1 MFFANRQ
8 RTQQTAVHFSP
19 ARPRPPDF
27 RIPRERMAENATSYD
42 LLIVGGGING
52 AAIARDASGRGLSVL
67 LCERDDIAAHTSS
80 ASTKLIH
87 GGLRYLEQ
95 FEFALVGKSL
105 AERKLLLRS
114 APHIIWPLRF
124 VLPHQPHLRPA
135 WMIRIG
141 LFLYDRLGGR
151 RGRGLRSSR
160 SINLRKHVAGRP
172 LSDVFTR
179 GFVYS
184 DAWVQDARLS
194 VLNAMDAA
202 ERGATVLTHTACIAA
217 RREGAQWTADLRS
230 GDGTLRQVH
239 ARALVNA
246 TGPWVTR
253 FLDDAAHVAH
263 QHSLRLVKGSHIVVP
278 RLFKHHYAYI
288 FQQPDRRIV
297 FAIPFEHDFTLIGT
311 TDIEY
316 HGDPATVRIGDDEV
330 AYLCKAASRYF
341 KHPIAAKDVVWS
353 YSGVRPLLDDESD
366 SASEITRDYLLAFD
380 HDGATLLSVFG
391 GKITTARKLAEEAVD
406 ALAQQFDAPTAAWTD
421 AAILPGGDLPE
432 GDFASFYE
440 DFSLGRPWLPDEL
453 ALRLCRNYGTRA
465 PHIVNGASSLEGL
478 GQHFGADLYAAEVN
492 YLITAEWAR
501 SADDILWRRTKLGLR
516 IDQSGRERLQDH
528 VRQQTSMHQLDNT

>member
-1 MFFANRQ
+1 MDVN
-8 RTQQTAVHFSP
+8 TS
-19 ARPRPPDF
+19 
-27 RIPRERMAENATSYD
+27 SYD

-151 RGRGLRSSR
+151 RGRGLRGSR

-172 LSDVFTR
+172 LNDGFIH

-194 VLNAMDAA
+194 VLNVMDAA
-202 ERGATVLTHTACIAA
+202 EHGASVLTRTACVAA
-217 RREGAQWTADLRS
+217 RREGAHWIADLH
-230 GDGTLRQVH
+230 GDDGSRRQVQ

-253 FLDDAAHVAH
+253 FLDDVARLPHAHN
-263 QHSLRLVKGSHIVVP
+263 LRLVKGSHIVVP

-297 FAIPFEHDFTLIGT
+297 FAIPFELDFTLIGT
-311 TDIEY
+311 TDVEY
-316 HGDPATVRIGDDEV
+316 HGDPATVRIGDDEI
-330 AYLCKAASRYF
+330 AYLCKAAS
-341 KHPIAAKDVVWS
+341 AAGFLKLVLSW
-353 YSGVRPLLDDESD
+353 RSD
-366 SASEITRDYLLAFD
+366 R
-380 HDGATLLSVFG
+380 G
-391 GKITTARKLAEEAVD
+391 GCS
-406 ALAQQFDAPTAAWTD
+406 W
-421 AAILPGGDLPE
+421 
-432 GDFASFYE
+432 
-440 DFSLGRPWLPDEL
+440 
-453 ALRLCRNYGTRA
+453 RA
-465 PHIVNGASSLEGL
+465 P
-478 GQHFGADLYAAEVN
+478 F
-492 YLITAEWAR
+492 AR
-501 SADDILWRRTKLGLR
+501 R
-516 IDQSGRERLQDH
+516 
-528 VRQQTSMHQLDNT
+528 

>member
-1 MFFANRQ
+1 
-8 RTQQTAVHFSP
+8 
-19 ARPRPPDF
+19 
-27 RIPRERMAENATSYD
+27 MAENALSCD
-42 LLIVGGGING
+42 LLVVGGGING

-105 AERKLLLRS
+105 AERKLLLRA

-135 WMIRIG
+135 WMIRLG

-151 RGRGLRSSR
+151 RGRGLRGSR

-172 LSDVFTR
+172 LQDSFSR

-202 ERGATVLTHTACIAA
+202 EHGATVLTRTACVAA
-217 RREGAQWTADLRS
+217 RREGAYWVADLRS
-230 GDGTLRQVH
+230 EDGALRQVQ

-253 FLDDAAHVAH
+253 FLDTVAH
-263 QHSLRLVKGSHIVVP
+263 LPHRHSLRLVKGSHIVVP

-316 HGDPATVRIGDDEV
+316 SCDPAAVGIGDDEI

-341 KHPIAAKDVVWS
+341 KHPIQAKDVVWT
-353 YSGVRPLLDDESD
+353 YSGVRPLLDDDSD
-366 SASEITRDYLLAFD
+366 SAAEITRDYLLAFD
-380 HDGATLLSVFG
+380 HDGAPLLSVFG

-406 ALAQQFDAPTAAWTD
+406 AIALQLGAPQTAWTGE
-421 AAILPGGDLPE
+421 AALPGGDLPE
-432 GDFASFYE
+432 GDFESFHE
-440 DFSLGRPWLPDEL
+440 DFSLGRPWLPDAL

-465 PHIVNGASSLEGL
+465 ARIVEGACTLDGL
-478 GQHFGADLYAAEVN
+478 GAHFGAGLYAAEVD
-492 YLITAEWAR
+492 YLIAAEWAR
-501 SADDILWRRTKLGLR
+501 GADDVLWRRTKLGLR
-516 IDQSGRERLQDH
+516 IDHAGRERLQDH
-528 VRQQTSMHQLDNT
+528 IGQRTAAGTCDAGQS

>member
-1 MFFANRQ
+1 M
-8 RTQQTAVHFSP
+8 P
-19 ARPRPPDF
+19 DPPS
-27 RIPRERMAENATSYD
+27 SYD

-105 AERKLLLRS
+105 AERKLLLRM

-135 WMIRIG
+135 WMIRLG

-151 RGRGLRSSR
+151 RGRGLPGSR

-172 LSDVFTR
+172 LNDSFVQ

-202 ERGATVLTHTACIAA
+202 ERGATVLTRTACVSA
-217 RREGAQWTADLRS
+217 RREGAYWRVELCAEDGVLREVRA
-230 GDGTLRQVH
+230 L
-239 ARALVNA
+239 ALVNA

-253 FLDDAAHVAH
+253 FLDEAQLPHRH
-263 QHSLRLVKGSHIVVP
+263 KLRLVKGSHIVVP
-278 RLFKHHYAYI
+278 RLFEHDHAYI

-297 FAIPFEHDFTLIGT
+297 FAIPFEAHFTLIGT
-311 TDIEY
+311 TDVEY
-316 HGDPATVRIGDDEV
+316 HGDPAAPRIDDDEI
-330 AYLCKAASRYF
+330 AYLCEAASRYF
-341 KHPIAAKDVVWS
+341 KQPIQARDVVWH
-353 YSGVRPLLDDESD
+353 YSGVRPLLDDDSD
-366 SASEITRDYLLAFD
+366 QASEITRDYLLAFD
-380 HDGATLLSVFG
+380 HEGAPLLNVLG
-391 GKITTARKLAEEAVD
+391 GKLTTARRLAEEAVN
-406 ALAQQFDAPTAAWTD
+406 ALGLQLGKPRPPWTANAS
-421 AAILPGGDLPE
+421 LPGGDLPDR
-432 GDFASFYE
+432 DFAAFHL
-440 DFSLGRPWLPDEL
+440 DFSLRRPWLPDAL

-465 PHIVNGASSLEGL
+465 LRIVDGASSLEEMGEC
-478 GQHFGADLYAAEVN
+478 FGADLHAAEVD
-492 YLITAEWAR
+492 YLMDAEWAR

-516 IDQSGRERLQDH
+516 IDPAGCERLQDH
-528 VRQQTSMHQLDNT
+528 VMQRTKGVSQGTH

>member
-1 MFFANRQ
+1 
-8 RTQQTAVHFSP
+8 
-19 ARPRPPDF
+19 
-27 RIPRERMAENATSYD
+27 MAENALSYD
-42 LLIVGGGING
+42 VLVVGGGING

-105 AERKLLLRS
+105 AERKLLLQM

-151 RGRGLRSSR
+151 RARGLRGSR

-172 LSDVFTR
+172 LQDYFVH

-194 VLNAMDAA
+194 VLNALDAA
-202 ERGATVLTHTACIAA
+202 ERGARVLTRTACVAA
-217 RREGAQWTADLRS
+217 RREGEHWIANLR
-230 GDGTLRQVH
+230 GTDGAIQHVRSRV
-239 ARALVNA
+239 LVNA

-253 FLDDAAHVAH
+253 FLDDAAHLPH
-263 QHSLRLVKGSHIVVP
+263 QYKLRLVKGSHIVVR
-278 RLFKHHYAYI
+278 RLFKHPYAYI

-316 HGDPATVRIGDDEV
+316 HGDPAAAHIGDDEV

-341 KHPIAAKDVVWS
+341 KRAIHAADVVWS
-353 YSGVRPLLDDESD
+353 YSGVRPLLDDD
-366 SASEITRDYLLAFD
+366 ADQASEVTRDYLLAFD
-380 HDGATLLSVFG
+380 NDGAPLLNVFG

-406 ALAQQFDAPTAAWTD
+406 TLAEQFVVSRAAWTG
-421 AAILPGGDLPE
+421 ATPLPGGDLPE
-432 GDFASFYE
+432 GDFESFHE
-440 DFSLGRPWLPDEL
+440 DFSLTRPWLPDPL

-465 PHIVNGASSLEGL
+465 GRIVGGAMTLDEL
-478 GQHFGADLYAAEVN
+478 GEHFGAGLYAAEVD
-492 YLITAEWAR
+492 YLISTEWAH
-501 SADDILWRRTKLGLR
+501 STDDILWRRTKLGLR
-516 IDQSGRERLQDH
+516 IDAAGCERLQQH
-528 VRQQTSMHQLDNT
+528 VEQRMAAGTELR

>member
-1 MFFANRQ
+1 M
-8 RTQQTAVHFSP
+8 
-19 ARPRPPDF
+19 
-27 RIPRERMAENATSYD
+27 NASSYD

-151 RGRGLRSSR
+151 RGRGLRGSR

-172 LSDVFTR
+172 LNDGFIH

-184 DAWVQDARLS
+184 DAWVQDARLC
-194 VLNAMDAA
+194 VLNVMDAA
-202 ERGATVLTHTACIAA
+202 GHGATVLTRTACLAA
-217 RREGAQWTADLRS
+217 RREGAHWIADLCS
-230 GDGTLRQVH
+230 EDGSRQQVQ

-253 FLDDAAHVAH
+253 FLDDVARLPHAHN
-263 QHSLRLVKGSHIVVP
+263 LRLVKGSHIVVP

-297 FAIPFEHDFTLIGT
+297 FAIPFELDFTLIGT
-311 TDIEY
+311 TDVEY
-316 HGDPATVRIGDDEV
+316 HGDPANVRIDDDEI

-341 KHPIAAKDVVWS
+341 KRPVVAADVVWS
-353 YSGVRPLLDDESD
+353 YSGVRPLLDDDSD
-366 SASEITRDYLLAFD
+366 QASEITRDYLLAFD
-380 HDGATLLSVFG
+380 HDGAPLLNVFG
-391 GKITTARKLAEEAVD
+391 GKLTTARKLAEEAVD
-406 ALAQQFDAPTAAWTD
+406 ALAGLLHTPPEAWTGE
-421 AAILPGGDLPE
+421 ALLPGGDLPD
-432 GDFASFYE
+432 GDFDAFLE
-440 DFSLGRPWLPDEL
+440 EFTLGRPWLPDAL

-465 PHIVNGASSLEGL
+465 LRIVEGVSTLEGL
-478 GQHFGADLYAAEVN
+478 GAHFGAGLYAAEVD
-492 YLITAEWAR
+492 YLIAAEWA
-501 SADDILWRRTKLGLR
+501 SDADDILWRRTKLGLR
-516 IDQSGRERLQDH
+516 IDRPGQERLQNH
-528 VRQQTSMHQLDNT
+528 VSQRVAGKHSGG

>member
-1 MFFANRQ
+1 
-8 RTQQTAVHFSP
+8 
-19 ARPRPPDF
+19 
-27 RIPRERMAENATSYD
+27 MADSASSYD

-105 AERKLLLRS
+105 AERKLLLHI

-151 RGRGLRSSR
+151 RARGLHGSR

-172 LSDVFTR
+172 LLAGFGQ

-194 VLNAMDAA
+194 VLNVVDAA
-202 ERGATVLTHTACIAA
+202 ERGARVLTRTDCVAA
-217 RREGAQWTADLRS
+217 RREGAHWIADLR
-230 GDGTLRQVH
+230 GADGALHQVRS
-239 ARALVNA
+239 RALVNA

-253 FLDDAAHVAH
+253 FLDEAVKLPH
-263 QHSLRLVKGSHIVVP
+263 QYKLRLVKGSHIVVR

-297 FAIPFEHDFTLIGT
+297 FAIPFERDFTLIGT
-311 TDIEY
+311 TDVEY
-316 HGDPATVRIGDDEV
+316 TGDPAQVRIGDDEI

-341 KHPIAAKDVVWS
+341 KHPVHTADVIWS
-353 YSGVRPLLDDESD
+353 YSGVRPLLEDDSD
-366 SASEITRDYLLAFD
+366 EASEVTRDYLLAFD
-380 HDGATLLSVFG
+380 NDGAPLLSVFG

-406 ALAQQFDAPTAAWTD
+406 ALVEQLGAPQAAWTGE
-421 AAILPGGDLPE
+421 APMPGGDLPD
-432 GDFASFYE
+432 GDFESFHE
-440 DFSLGRPWLPDEL
+440 EFSLSRPWLPDSL

-465 PHIVNGASSLEGL
+465 MRIVDGASALNEL
-478 GQHFGADLYAAEVN
+478 GAHFGADLYAAEVN
-492 YLITAEWAR
+492 YLIAAEWAR
-501 SADDILWRRTKLGLR
+501 NADDILWRRTKLGLR
-516 IDQSGRERLQDH
+516 IDQAGRARLQEH
-528 VRQQTSMHQLDNT
+528 VRQQLVQYS

>member
-1 MFFANRQ
+1 M
-8 RTQQTAVHFSP
+8 T
-19 ARPRPPDF
+19 
-27 RIPRERMAENATSYD
+27 ENALSYD
-42 LLIVGGGING
+42 LLVVGGGING

-105 AERKLLLRS
+105 AERKLLLQM

-135 WMIRIG
+135 WMIRFG

-151 RGRGLRSSR
+151 RARGLRGSR

-172 LSDVFTR
+172 LQDFFVH

-194 VLNAMDAA
+194 ILNAIDAA
-202 ERGATVLTHTACIAA
+202 ERGASVLTRTACIAA
-217 RREGAQWTADLRS
+217 RRESEHWIADLR
-230 GDGTLRQVH
+230 GADGALSQVRS
-239 ARALVNA
+239 RALVNA

-253 FLDDAAHVAH
+253 FLDDAAHLPH
-263 QHSLRLVKGSHIVVP
+263 QYKLRLVKGSHIVVR
-278 RLFKHHYAYI
+278 RLFKHPYAYI

-316 HGDPATVRIGDDEV
+316 HGDPAAARIGDDEI

-341 KHPIAAKDVVWS
+341 KRAIHATDVVWS
-353 YSGVRPLLDDESD
+353 YSGVRPLLNDDSD
-366 SASEITRDYLLAFD
+366 QASEVTRDYLLAFD
-380 HDGATLLSVFG
+380 NDGAPLLNVFG

-406 ALAQQFDAPTAAWTD
+406 ALAEQFVVSQAAWTGQTPM
-421 AAILPGGDLPE
+421 PGGDLPN
-432 GDFASFYE
+432 GDFDSFHE
-440 DFSLGRPWLPDEL
+440 DFTLARPWLPDSL

-465 PHIVNGASSLEGL
+465 ARIVGGATTLEEL
-478 GQHFGADLYAAEVN
+478 GEDFGAGLYAAEVD
-492 YLITAEWAR
+492 YLISTEWAR
-501 SADDILWRRTKLGLR
+501 GADDILWRRTKLGLR
-516 IDQSGRERLQDH
+516 IDPAGRERLQQH
-528 VRQQTSMHQLDNT
+528 VEQRMAASIELPNIDCVDINGS